1 MAPTQVRNEI
11 RRLRF
16 EHGEMTQAELA
27 ERIGLTRAALDG
39 TLLRRPI
46 PEAVRELVDAWLAAR

>member
-1 MAPTQVRNEI
+1 MEI
-11 RRLRF
+11 EQEWLRAKR
-16 EHGEMTQAELA
+16 HRSPATVATLA